1 MANKELKSQSSD
13 SQRISRG
20 VYSPPVLK
28 AFGPVGTLTQGG
40 TGNMAEASPT
50 STMLMRQMV

>member
-1 MANKELKSQSSD
+1 MTNKELKSQSSD
-13 SQRISRG
+13 SQQTSRG

-40 TGNMAEASPT
+40 TGMQVEASPT